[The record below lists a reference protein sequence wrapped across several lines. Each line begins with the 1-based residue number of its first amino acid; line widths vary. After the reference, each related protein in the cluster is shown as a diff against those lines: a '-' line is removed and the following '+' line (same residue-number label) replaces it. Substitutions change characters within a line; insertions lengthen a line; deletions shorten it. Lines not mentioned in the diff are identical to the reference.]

1 MDHQNQRGR
10 SPSAGQNPS
19 HISSSHAPSPGSYV
33 ANDPSAGLG
42 LDLDQQQQHVS
53 GAAAPSYDAF
63 ANNGANFLSP
73 QSQPYEQ
80 GSLSDP
86 NVFDPNAAYGQSSGG
101 DNDPSL
107 SYDPQAASS
116 YLSPSLTD
124 GDFSLFPPSGG
135 QGDQFN
141 APLFEQSTLNPNDIT
156 SSMLS
161 QTHQS
166 PPSPH
171 LQPGSAQQSPSFSQG
186 QFSSPPGGHSRN
198 VSLGPEA
205 ALLPNQMGE
214 WGQPQFQGH
223 RRTPSE
229 YSDVSSVSPS
239 PNVITSDNFDGDATG
254 HSPLQR
260 ASDGSLYQEVLGI
273 GNFSISD
280 AQGNPDRQGR
290 SPSHSPAISPRIS
303 PQSMPEINQPSFG
316 LMPPGGAYS
325 TGPYPGYQGG
335 SESFPTLPS
344 QAGADM
350 TQMVPPAI
358 NIDFAPSNSKANNF
372 EQPKPHM
379 DQASLTP
386 PDRGM
391 TRSLL
396 VYLMQADSF
405 KAAPNLDLELSQ
417 ILFTLVVAS

>member
-1 MDHQNQRGR
+1 MDHQNPRGR
-10 SPSAGQNPS
+10 SPSAGQSQP
-19 HISSSHAPSPGSYV
+19 HISQSHTPSPGSYV
-33 ANDPSAGLG
+33 ANDPSGGLG
-42 LDLDQQQQHVS
+42 LDLDQQQHQVS
-53 GAAAPSYDAF
+53 GAPAPSYDAF
-63 ANNGANFLSP
+63 ANSGASFLSP
-73 QSQPYEQ
+73 QSQSYEQ
-80 GSLSDP
+80 GNLSDP
-86 NVFDPNAAYGQSSGG
+86 TIFDPNGGYGQSPAG
-101 DNDPSL
+101 DTDPSL
-107 SYDPQAASS
+107 SYDPQAAS
-116 YLSPSLTD
+116 YLSPNLTD
-124 GDFSLFPPSGG
+124 DFSLFPPGGG
-135 QGDQFN
+135 QGDQYN

-156 SSMLS
+156 GSMLS
-161 QTHQS
+161 QSHQS

-205 ALLPNQMGE
+205 ALLPNQMAE

-229 YSDVSSVSPS
+229 YSDVSSVSHS
-239 PNVITSDNFDGDATG
+239 PNLITADNFDGDATG

-280 AQGNPDRQGR
+280 AQGNNLDHQGR

-316 LMPPGGAYS
+316 LMPPDAAYQ

-358 NIDFAPSNSKANNF
+358 NIDFAPSNAKPNTF
-372 EQPKPHM
+372 EPPKPHM
-379 DQASLTP
+379 DQDSLTP
-386 PDRGM
+386 PDRGR
-391 TRSLL
+391 TPSLL
-396 VYLMQADSF
+396 TCLMQANIYFS
-405 KAAPNLDLELSQ
+405 KVAPSPDHEPLPILS
-417 ILFTLVVAS
+417 ILAVV